1 MNSSLTTDQILS
13 TFEAYNLEIWPMQ
26 AVAYLLGIVAIFF
39 AVKRTQGSSRIVWA
53 ILSFLWVWTGLVFC
67 MFYFGPLFA
76 PGYVMGVLMIIQGV
90 ALFAAAMQPKVTFH
104 CDLNLYSVMGIL
116 FIAYAM
122 IGYPLV
128 GHFLGHRYPRT
139 LPFGLVPCP
148 TTAFTFG
155 LLMLADVKVPKHLLV
170 IPILFAIGGVVPV
183 SRGILE
189 DVGLLVA
196 GVLGTAMILY
206 KDSKRKMITAQ
217 TGPVTNS

>member
-1 MNSSLTTDQILS
+1 MNGSLTTDQILS

-26 AVAYLLGIVAIFF
+26 AAAYLLGIVALFF

-67 MFYFGPLFA
+67 MFYFGPVFT
-76 PGYVMGVLMIIQGV
+76 PGYVMGVLMIIQG
-90 ALFAAAMQPKVTFH
+90 ALLFAGAMQPKVTFH
-104 CDLNLYSVMGIL
+104 CRANLYSVMGIL

-128 GHFLGHRYPRT
+128 GHLMGHTYPRT

-170 IPILFAIGGVVPV
+170 IPILFAIGAVVPILL
-183 SRGILE
+183 GILE

-206 KDSKRKMITAQ
+206 RDLKRKMITAQ
-217 TGPVTNS
+217 TGSVTNS